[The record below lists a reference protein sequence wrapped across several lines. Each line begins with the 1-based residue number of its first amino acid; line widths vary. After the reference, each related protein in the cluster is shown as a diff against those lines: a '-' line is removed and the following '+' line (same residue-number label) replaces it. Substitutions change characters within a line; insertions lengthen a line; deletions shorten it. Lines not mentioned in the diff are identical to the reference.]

1 MLLACAWH
9 QLDAGAQAS
18 LIADRT
24 SVRFSASGGV
34 LVPFSA
40 FILATRD
47 ESTAHKWPAP
57 RGAGPHTRRRA
68 FPFRITAV
76 LSDPTGV
83 PQIPSGLLYSCI
95 TAVAYTLGNKSLQLG
110 CDPLP
115 YTRY

>member
-40 FILATRD
+40 FILATGD
-47 ESTAHKWPAP
+47 ESTPRTRQVACAAPVRTRASAH
-57 RGAGPHTRRRA
+57 T
-68 FPFRITAV
+68 I
-76 LSDPTGV
+76 
-83 PQIPSGLLYSCI
+83 
-95 TAVAYTLGNKSLQLG
+95 
-110 CDPLP
+110 
-115 YTRY
+115 